1 MKLQLK
7 KMNLKKKSFSMPG
20 IEARKRKEK
29 QQMLESRKYLR
40 EYQEKGYKISIELK
54 EPTEK
59 DLDSIFLLPESESCF
74 TDDDFKFIPV
84 TKKMKAINQLE
95 KDGLIHGFAKIRRN
109 KKKFSL
115 RKDLYICFNN

>member
-1 MKLQLK
+1 MKFTLK
-7 KMNLKKKSFSMPG
+7 RSEIPSFKKINFKKK
-20 IEARKRKEK
+20 KKK
-29 QQMLESRKYLR
+29 QISQEILDSRVYLRKY
-40 EYQEKGYKISIELK
+40 QENGYKISIELK

-74 TDDDFKFIPV
+74 EDEQFKFIPV
-84 TKKMKAINQLE
+84 TKKMKATNQLE

-115 RKDLYICFNN
+115 RKEVYICFN